1 MSNWDLMMPGMGL
14 TGIGLAGLILS
25 YAGIAHTFIDGMH
38 ALTGLTMFVGL
49 IFLAAGILDGG
60 ISTSKRAKITTLVI
74 VAIALGFGIYALITM
89 NTSDFTLTVVLIL
102 LAISLPALAI
112 GYLAMKKPGSIKP
125 IGLVLGLAVASAMVI
140 WITAGSMNSNDVEIV
155 EEIIDEKV
163 VEGLEVGPIFS
174 IEILKDSAQEGNPDY
189 SPDRAIVTQGDTVV
203 WTNADVAPHTVTS
216 AEDYGETFDSSL
228 ISEGETFT
236 LDTTNLEI
244 GEYEYLCIVHPWMI
258 ATLVVEAPKEAT
270 KIIIPDGAAIPE
282 DGKIYYDPET
292 INISMGTTIE
302 WINEDA
308 AMHTATSGS
317 PTNGADGTFDSQ
329 ILNIN
334 DTYQFTFA
342 DAGNYDYYCI
352 LHPWMIGTV
361 NVE

>member
-1 MSNWDLMMPGMGL
+1 MPGMGL
-14 TGIGLAGLILS
+14 TGVGLAGLILS

-49 IFLAAGILDGG
+49 IFTAAGILDGG
-60 ISTSKRAKITTLVI
+60 ISTSNRAKITTLVI
-74 VAIALGFGIYALITM
+74 VAISLGFGLYALGTM

-102 LAISLPALAI
+102 LAVALPALGI
-112 GYLAMKKPGSIKP
+112 GWIAMKKPGSIKP
-125 IGLVLGLAVASAMVI
+125 IGLVLGLAVASGLVI
-140 WITAGSMNSNDVEIV
+140 WITAGSMSEGESELA
-155 EEIIDEKV
+155 EEIIDEDAMEDV
-163 VEGLEVGPIFS
+163 VTGPIFE

-189 SPDRAIVTQGDTVV
+189 SPDKATVTQGHIVK
-203 WTNADVAPHTVTS
+203 WTNVDIAPHTVTS
-216 AEDYGETFDSSL
+216 ASDYGETFDSSL

-270 KIIIPDGAAIPE
+270 KIVIPEGAAIPE
-282 DGKIYYDPET
+282 DGKIFYDPEA
-292 INISMGTTIE
+292 INISTGTTIE

-308 AMHTATSGS
+308 AMHTATSGN
-317 PTNGADGTFDSQ
+317 PTSGANGTFDSE
-329 ILNIN
+329 ILNIG
-334 DTYQFTFA
+334 DTYQFTFS

-352 LHPWMIGTV
+352 LHPWMLGTI

>member
-14 TGIGLAGLILS
+14 TGIGLAGLILA

-49 IFLAAGILDGG
+49 IFLSVGILDGG

-74 VAIALGFGIYALITM
+74 VAISLGFGIYALITM

-102 LAISLPALAI
+102 LAVALPALAI
-112 GYLAMKKPGSIKP
+112 GYIAMKKPGSIKP

-140 WITAGSMNSNDVEIV
+140 WVSAGAMNSEDTEIS
-155 EEIIDEKV
+155 EEMIDEEAAK
-163 VEGLEVGPIFS
+163 GLTVGPIFA

-189 SPDRAIVTQGDTVV
+189 SPDRATITQGHTVEWKNV
-203 WTNADVAPHTVTS
+203 DVVPHTVTS
-216 AEDYGETFDSSL
+216 AVDYGETFDSSL
-228 ISEGETFT
+228 ISAGETFT

-258 ATLVVEAPKEAT
+258 ATLVIEAPKEAT
-270 KIIIPDGAAIPE
+270 KIVIPEGAAIPE
-282 DGKIYYDPET
+282 DGKIFYDPEA
-292 INISMGTTIE
+292 INISTGTTIE
-302 WINEDA
+302 WINEDV

-317 PTNGADGTFDSQ
+317 PTNGADGVFDSQ

-334 DTYQFTFA
+334 DTYQFTFE
-342 DAGNYDYYCI
+342 DVGNYDYYCI
-352 LHPWMIGTV
+352 LHPWMLGTI

>member
-49 IFLAAGILDGG
+49 IFLSVGILDGG
-60 ISTSKRAKITTLVI
+60 ISTSKKAKITTLVI
-74 VAIALGFGIYALITM
+74 VTIALGFGIYALITM

-102 LAISLPALAI
+102 LAVALPSLAI
-112 GYLAMKKPGSIKP
+112 GYIAMKKPGSIKP
-125 IGLVLGLAVASAMVI
+125 IGLVLGLAVASGLVI
-140 WITAGSMNSNDVEIV
+140 WVTAGSMSEGEAELA
-155 EEIIDEKV
+155 EEIIDEHAMEDV
-163 VEGLEVGPIFS
+163 VTGPIFA

-189 SPDRAIVTQGDTVV
+189 SPDRAVVTQGYTVEWV
-203 WTNADVAPHTVTS
+203 NADIAPHTVTS
-216 AEDYGETFDSSL
+216 TEDYGETFDSSL
-228 ISEGETFT
+228 ISAGETFT
-236 LDTTNLEI
+236 LDTTELEI

-258 ATLVVEAPKEAT
+258 ATLVIETPKEPT
-270 KIIIPDGAAIPE
+270 KIVIPEGAAIPE
-282 DGKIYYDPET
+282 DGKIFYDPET
-292 INISMGTTIE
+292 INISTGTTIE

-317 PTNGADGTFDSQ
+317 PTNGADGVFDSQ
-329 ILNIN
+329 ILNLG
-334 DTYQFTFA
+334 DKYQFTFT
-342 DAGNYDYYCI
+342 DVGNYDYYCI

>member
-1 MSNWDLMMPGMGL
+1 MSNWDLLMPGMGL
-14 TGIGLAGLILS
+14 TGVGLAGLILS

-49 IFLAAGILDGG
+49 IFTAAGILDGG
-60 ISTSKRAKITTLVI
+60 ISTSNRAKITTLVI
-74 VAIALGFGIYALITM
+74 VAISLGFGIYALGTM

-102 LAISLPALAI
+102 LAVALPALAI
-112 GYLAMKKPGSIKP
+112 GYIAMKKPGSLKP

-140 WITAGSMNSNDVEIV
+140 WITAGTMSEQDAEIA
-155 EEIIDEKV
+155 EEMINEDAM
-163 VEGLEVGPIFS
+163 EGEVTGPIFA

-189 SPDRAIVTQGDTVV
+189 DPDRAVVTQGHTVE
-203 WTNADVAPHTVTS
+203 WINADIAPHTVTS
-216 AEDYGETFDSSL
+216 SIDYGETFDSSL
-228 ISEGETFT
+228 ISAGETFT

-282 DGKIYYDPET
+282 DGKIFYNPET
-292 INISMGTTIE
+292 INISTGTTVE
-302 WINEDA
+302 WINEDP
-308 AMHTATSGS
+308 AMHTATSGG
-317 PTNGADGTFDSQ
+317 PTSGADGVFDSE
-329 ILNIN
+329 ILNIG

-342 DAGNYDYYCI
+342 DVGNYDYYCI

>member
-1 MSNWDLMMPGMGL
+1 MSNWDLLMPGMGL

-49 IFLAAGILDGG
+49 IFTAAGILDGG
-60 ISTSKRAKITTLVI
+60 ISTSTRAKITTLVI
-74 VAIALGFGIYALITM
+74 VAIALGFGLYALITM
-89 NTSDFTLTVVLIL
+89 NTSDFTLTIVLIL
-102 LAISLPALAI
+102 LAVALPALAI
-112 GYLAMKKPGSIKP
+112 GYIAMKKPGSIKP
-125 IGLVLGLAVASAMVI
+125 IGLVLGLAVASGLVI
-140 WITAGSMNSNDVEIV
+140 WVTAGSMSEGEAELA
-155 EEIIDEKV
+155 EEIIDEHAMEDV
-163 VEGLEVGPIFS
+163 VTGPIFA

-189 SPDRAIVTQGDTVV
+189 SPDRAVVTQGYTVE
-203 WTNADVAPHTVTS
+203 WINEDAAPHTVTS

-228 ISEGETFT
+228 ISAGEKFT

-258 ATLVVEAPKEAT
+258 ATLVIEAPQEAT
-270 KIIIPDGAAIPE
+270 KIIIPEGAAIPE
-282 DGKIYYDPET
+282 DGKIFYNPET
-292 INISMGTTIE
+292 INVSAGTTVE

-308 AMHTATSGS
+308 AMHTSTSGS
-317 PTNGADGTFDSQ
+317 PSNGADGIFDSQ

-334 DTYQFTFA
+334 DTYQFTFT
-342 DAGNYDYYCI
+342 DTGNYDYYCI

>member
-1 MSNWDLMMPGMGL
+1 MGL
-14 TGIGLAGLILS
+14 TGVGLAGLILS

-49 IFLAAGILDGG
+49 IFTAAGILDGG
-60 ISTSKRAKITTLVI
+60 ISTSNRAKITTLVI
-74 VAIALGFGIYALITM
+74 VAISLGFGLYALGTM

-102 LAISLPALAI
+102 LAVALPALAI
-112 GYLAMKKPGSIKP
+112 GYIAMKKPGSLKP
-125 IGLVLGLAVASAMVI
+125 IGLVLGLAVASGLVI
-140 WITAGSMNSNDVEIV
+140 WITAGSMNQGEVELS
-155 EEIIDEKV
+155 EEIIDE
-163 VEGLEVGPIFS
+163 EGITTGPIFT

-189 SPDRAIVTQGDTVV
+189 SPDRAIVTQGHTVV

-228 ISEGETFT
+228 ISEGETFS
-236 LDTTNLEI
+236 LDTTALEI

-258 ATLVVEAPKEAT
+258 ATLVIEAPKEAT
-270 KIIIPDGAAIPE
+270 KIVIPEGAAIPE
-282 DGKIYYDPET
+282 DGKIFYDPEA
-292 INISMGTTIE
+292 INISTGTTIE

-308 AMHTATSGS
+308 AMHTATSGN
-317 PTNGADGTFDSQ
+317 PTSGANGTFDSE
-329 ILNIN
+329 ILNIG

-342 DAGNYDYYCI
+342 DAGNYEYYCI
-352 LHPWMIGTV
+352 LHPWMLGTI

>member
-1 MSNWDLMMPGMGL
+1 MPGMGL

-49 IFLAAGILDGG
+49 IFLSAGILDGG

-102 LAISLPALAI
+102 LAVALPALAI

-155 EEIIDEKV
+155 EEIIDEKA

-189 SPDRAIVTQGDTVV
+189 SPDRAIVTQGYTVE
-203 WTNADVAPHTVTS
+203 WINEDVAPHTVTS
-216 AEDYGETFDSSL
+216 SVDYGETFDSSL
-228 ISEGETFT
+228 ISAGETFT
-236 LDTTNLEI
+236 LDTTELEI
-244 GEYEYLCIVHPWMI
+244 GEYEYLCIVHPWMTS
-258 ATLVVEAPKEAT
+258 TLVIEAPKEAT
-270 KIIIPDGAAIPE
+270 KIIIPEGAAIPE
-282 DGKIYYDPET
+282 DGKIFYNPEA
-292 INISMGTTIE
+292 INISTGTTVE

-308 AMHTATSGS
+308 AMHTATSGG
-317 PTNGADGTFDSQ
+317 PTSGADGVFDSE
-329 ILNIN
+329 ILNIG

-342 DAGNYDYYCI
+342 DVGNYDYYCI

>member
-1 MSNWDLMMPGMGL
+1 MPGMGL
-14 TGIGLAGLILS
+14 TGVGLAGLILS

-49 IFLAAGILDGG
+49 IFTAAGILDGG
-60 ISTSKRAKITTLVI
+60 ISTSNRAKITTLVI
-74 VAIALGFGIYALITM
+74 VAISLGFGLYALGTM

-102 LAISLPALAI
+102 LAVALPALAI
-112 GYLAMKKPGSIKP
+112 GYIAMKKPGSLKP
-125 IGLVLGLAVASAMVI
+125 IGLVLGLAVASGLVI
-140 WITAGSMNSNDVEIV
+140 WITAGSMNQGEVELS
-155 EEIIDEKV
+155 EEIIDE
-163 VEGLEVGPIFS
+163 EGITTGPIFT

-189 SPDRAIVTQGDTVV
+189 SPDRAIVTQGHTVV

-228 ISEGETFT
+228 ISEGETFS
-236 LDTTNLEI
+236 LDTTALEI

-258 ATLVVEAPKEAT
+258 ATLVIEAPKEAT
-270 KIIIPDGAAIPE
+270 KIIIPEGAAIPE
-282 DGKIYYDPET
+282 DGKIFYDPEA
-292 INISMGTTIE
+292 INISTGTTIE

-308 AMHTATSGS
+308 AMHTATSGN
-317 PTNGADGTFDSQ
+317 PTSGANGTFDSE
-329 ILNIN
+329 ILNIG

-342 DAGNYDYYCI
+342 DAGNYEYYCI
-352 LHPWMIGTV
+352 LHPWMLGTI

>member
-1 MSNWDLMMPGMGL
+1 MPGMGL

-25 YAGIAHTFIDGMH
+25 YSGIAHTFIDGLH
-38 ALTGLTMFVGL
+38 ALTGLLMFVGL
-49 IFLAAGILDGG
+49 IFLSAGILDGG

-102 LAISLPALAI
+102 LAVALPALAI
-112 GYLAMKKPGSIKP
+112 GYIAMKKPGSIKP

-155 EEIIDEKV
+155 EEIIDEKA
-163 VEGLEVGPIFS
+163 VEGLAVGPIFS

-189 SPDRAIVTQGDTVV
+189 SPDRAIVTHGYTIEWINED
-203 WTNADVAPHTVTS
+203 AEPHTVTS
-216 AEDYGETFDSSL
+216 AADYGETFDSSL
-228 ISEGETFT
+228 ISAGETFT
-236 LDTTNLEI
+236 LDTTELEI
-244 GEYEYLCIVHPWMI
+244 GEYEYLCIVHPWMTSI
-258 ATLVVEAPKEAT
+258 LVIEAPKEAT
-270 KIIIPDGAAIPE
+270 KIIIPEGAAIPE
-282 DGKIYYDPET
+282 DGKIFYNPEA
-292 INISMGTTIE
+292 INISTGTTVE

-308 AMHTATSGS
+308 AMHTATSGI
-317 PTNGADGTFDSQ
+317 PTSGADGVFDSE
-329 ILNIN
+329 ILNIE

-342 DAGNYDYYCI
+342 DVGNYDYYCI

>member
-14 TGIGLAGLILS
+14 TGIGLAGLILA

-49 IFLAAGILDGG
+49 IFLSVGILDGG

-74 VAIALGFGIYALITM
+74 VAISLGFGIYALITM

-102 LAISLPALAI
+102 LAVALPALAI
-112 GYLAMKKPGSIKP
+112 GYLAMKKPGSVKP

-140 WITAGSMNSNDVEIV
+140 WISAGAMNSDNAEISEESTDEKAAEGLTV
-155 EEIIDEKV
+155 MPIFAIEII
-163 VEGLEVGPIFS
+163 
-174 IEILKDSAQEGNPDY
+174 KDSAQEGNPDY
-189 SPDRAIVTQGDTVV
+189 SPDRAITIQGHTVEWENV
-203 WTNADVAPHTVTS
+203 DVVPHTVTS
-216 AEDYGETFDSSL
+216 AADYGETFDSSL
-228 ISEGETFT
+228 ISAGETFS

-244 GEYEYLCIVHPWMI
+244 GEHEYLCIIHPWMT
-258 ATLVVEAPKEAT
+258 ATLIIETPKEAT
-270 KIIIPDGAAIPE
+270 KIIIPEGAAIPE
-282 DGKIYYDPET
+282 DGKIFYNPEI
-292 INISMGTTIE
+292 INISTGTTVE
-302 WINEDA
+302 WENQDN

-317 PTNGADGTFDSQ
+317 PTGGDDGMFDSD
-329 ILNIN
+329 ILSMG
-334 DTYQFTFA
+334 DMYQFTFI